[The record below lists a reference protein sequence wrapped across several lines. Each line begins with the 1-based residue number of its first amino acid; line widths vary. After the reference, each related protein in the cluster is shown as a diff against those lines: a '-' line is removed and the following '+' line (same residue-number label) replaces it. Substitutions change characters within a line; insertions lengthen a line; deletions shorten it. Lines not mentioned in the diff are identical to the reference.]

1 MIHSEIYSLN
11 MHQWQPRQN
20 HSPLLNWSLKHF
32 LIEVNGPKTKIC
44 INMALIA
51 IQDSLVGV
59 FPAPLGCLF
68 LARVSVH
75 FHINA
80 KDKFGKKKV

>member
-1 MIHSEIYSLN
+1 
-11 MHQWQPRQN
+11 
-20 HSPLLNWSLKHF
+20 
-32 LIEVNGPKTKIC
+32 
-44 INMALIA
+44 MALIA